1 MNHLSLEHTA
11 LVVMCKL
18 LREYVPQGMMGME
31 AKKTTG
37 AKSQMWAGL
46 GKDLELHPVRVLMR
60 AVEVTV
66 FAF

>member
-1 MNHLSLEHTA
+1 MSTLEV
-11 LVVMCKL
+11 LCKL
-18 LREYVPQGMMGME
+18 LREYVPQGMMGIE

-37 AKSQMWAGL
+37 ARSQMWAGL
-46 GKDLELHPVRVLMR
+46 GKDLELHPVRVLIR